1 MSRDTVH
8 GCPTTSVDERY
19 RQSRR
24 RPARRDSPHL
34 LQEACAVNRP
44 VSSSGVAPMAQVV
57 LRRCRG
63 RNGRPAPSQRYARAM
78 HHRSAVEQC
87 ASRVPGSPVLMAR
100 RYVAKP
106 VSNRERAG
114 KPRNG
119 SPLADPC
126 AAATAGWPVP
136 TWTTASSTS
145 SGTETARRVGSW
157 PPAGPPPSEEACPA
171 SEPVRMARTSAG
183 LPMASPGGILQVWS
197 AGAVRCVRSPEG
209 PREEQCRTTTSSRP
223 CRPAAAP
230 TTRPRRSLMRRCA
243 CWPGGSRR

>member
-1 MSRDTVH
+1 MHTGPPPKFYGTRDNLGAPRAGWLTFSGFCSCAVVRRSRSGNRLGCIMIGRGAERSTAVCVCSVSPLGHSAMSRDTVH

-157 PPAGPPPSEEACPA
+157 PPAGPPPS
-171 SEPVRMARTSAG
+171 
-183 LPMASPGGILQVWS
+183 
-197 AGAVRCVRSPEG
+197 
-209 PREEQCRTTTSSRP
+209 
-223 CRPAAAP
+223 
-230 TTRPRRSLMRRCA
+230 
-243 CWPGGSRR
+243 